1 MRFLFVLLPVCLL
14 AQAASLDPLAGS
26 WANQNPQADGTTQIT
41 VRKEN
46 GRTLVHI
53 WSACH
58 PVDCDNGEAEATL
71 WNAIATADWNFGD
84 NRTRIELVPQPD
96 GRLLVVSHFE
106 FDGES
111 EPNHVD
117 QSEFFVRQAPRM
129 IGPDEAATRALLQ
142 QVAETYRTLPSARF
156 DYTETVDRSNSNT
169 ASRTVI
175 HSSTLWSPPNKVRTE
190 STGASENSILIEDGQ
205 WMWTVYPQSNEF
217 RRSREGAAALSLVRT
232 YSLLGNSRDL
242 VFTEKEEPF
251 QGSMCTVVAIT
262 FKAGVT
268 QELWID
274 KLSHLVR
281 KTRSHEPAPDS
292 DGFAVDRE
300 TVYSVARA
308 GVSVDPSEFSY
319 DPASTQAKD
328 RTEITRAAPESMV
341 GKLAPDFALRDLDGH
356 EVRLSALR
364 GKSVLLDFWAT
375 WCKPCQ
381 NALPVIEM
389 LHRGLR
395 ENGLAV
401 LTVDDEPPEI
411 SGSFLKRFGYTIPTL
426 TDPNK
431 ETANLYHVFGI
442 PTLILID
449 REGKIVFYEV
459 EFSSEKL
466 RDVLRAQQVW

>member
-1 MRFLFVLLPVCLL
+1 MISTPTPVCLL

-26 WANQNPQADGTTQIT
+26 WANQNSQASGTTQIL
-41 VRKEN
+41 VRSEN

-53 WSACH
+53 WGACH
-58 PVDCDNGEAEATL
+58 PIDCDKGEAEATL
-71 WNAIATADWNFGD
+71 WNANATADWDFGD
-84 NRTRIELVPQPD
+84 DRTRIQLVPQPD
-96 GRLLVVSHFE
+96 GRLLVVTHFE

-111 EPNHVD
+111 GPNHVD
-117 QSEFFVRQAPRM
+117 QTEFFVRQAART
-129 IGPDEAATRALLQ
+129 ISPDEAATRALLQ
-142 QVAETYRTLPSARF
+142 QVAETYRTLPSAHF
-156 DYTETVDRSNSNT
+156 DYTETVDRTNGNT

-175 HSSTLWSPPNKVRTE
+175 HSTTLWSPPNKVRTE
-190 STGASENSILIEDGQ
+190 STGASEKSILIEDGR

-217 RRSREGAAALSLVRT
+217 RRSREGAVALSLIRA

-242 VFTEKEEPF
+242 VSTEREEPF
-251 QGSMCTVVAIT
+251 QGSMCAVVAMT

-274 KLSHLVR
+274 KASHLVR
-281 KTRSHEPAPDS
+281 KTRSHEPAPDP

-319 DPASTQAKD
+319 DPTSTQAKD

-341 GKLAPDFALRDLDGH
+341 GKLAPDFALRDLDGND
-356 EVRLSALR
+356 VRLSALR
-364 GKSVLLDFWAT
+364 GKPVLLDFWAT

-381 NALPVIEM
+381 NELPLVEM
-389 LHRGLR
+389 LHRSLK

-411 SGSFLKRFGYTIPTL
+411 SGAFLKRFGYTIPAL
-426 TDPNK
+426 TDPHQ
-431 ETANLYHVFGI
+431 ETAHRYHVYGL

-459 EFSSEKL
+459 DFSSEKL
-466 RDVLRAQQVW
+466 RDILRAQRVW